1 MGESSRH
8 SDQGCP
14 TAAVLVV
21 SSCLAHNLMQE
32 RCGLLLSCW
41 SACPL
46 SCVCCAGAVTVCLPC
61 GLHRHPKFSKATN
74 VSVTTNLTG
83 TFGTSIPALQAA
95 AAAGGGGPP
104 VAFLPAPGD
113 HLMTYKGRWMLI
125 SRQRTS
131 GNPQLAANARCV
143 QVLWQH
149 RGR

>member
-1 MGESSRH
+1 M
-8 SDQGCP
+8 
-14 TAAVLVV
+14 LVV